1 LLGQVRLSHGRR
13 RESTAPH
20 AQRRTASSILPFREI
35 APMRG
40 LFRHFSV
47 RFLNDA
53 AEEGDRA

>member
-1 LLGQVRLSHGRR
+1 MTVVAKARHR
-13 RESTAPH
+13 AP
-20 AQRRTASSILPFREI
+20 QRRTASSILPFREI